1 MQRRGLSAFD
11 IGCVVIGGIVGVG
24 IFFTPQKV
32 AAAVD
37 DGTQVVVAWSLG
49 GLIAVLGALV
59 FARLAR
65 AMPEHGGTFFWI
77 AQKLGPLP
85 AFLYGWA
92 NWLVIQAGALGV
104 IGIVFAEN
112 LDVALHGTKGMS
124 DGAKVGLA
132 IAAIGTFTVLNACGI
147 RTGSRVQN
155 VLVVVKLVAIFGI
168 VALAVFVGG
177 GSGDVAAPPTTTA
190 AAAPRAP
197 VGWVAAMAAAM
208 LPVLFACGGW
218 QQGSFVAGAARQPAR
233 DVPLGILG
241 GVAVVVVTYMAVNLA
256 FLELLGFDG
265 AARSTTIGADAA
277 RVGLAPLGHG
287 DLAARLLAGLIATSA
302 LGIVNTI
309 CLAPPFV
316 LHAMSKQGLFP
327 RSLGALHPR
336 TGTPVLGVIVQGG
349 QGIVLLL
356 LLWLLFG
363 GRAKDVLDFLLDG
376 VVFVDWVFYAL
387 AGVAALRLPA
397 SRANV
402 VAIAFT
408 LASAVVC
415 VGAIAVTPLA
425 SLSGLA
431 VCALGVPVYLL
442 RRRDLP
448 AVG

>member
-1 MQRRGLSAFD
+1 MQRPGLSAFD

-37 DGTQVVVAWSLG
+37 DGTQVIVAWSLG

-65 AMPEHGGTFFWI
+65 AMPENGGTFFWI

-124 DGAKVGLA
+124 DGCKVGLS
-132 IAAIGTFTVLNACGI
+132 IAAIGTFTALNALGV

-155 VLVVVKLVAIFGI
+155 VLTITKLVAIFGI
-168 VALAVFVGG
+168 VALALFVGG
-177 GSGDVAAPPTTTA
+177 GGGDAAAVAPPTT
-190 AAAPRAP
+190 APREP
-197 VGWVAAMAAAM
+197 VGWLRVMAAAM

-218 QQGSFVAGAARQPAR
+218 QQGSFVAGAARKPAR

-241 GVAVVVVTYMAVNLA
+241 GVAVVVVTYMSVNLA
-256 FLELLGFDG
+256 FLELLGFEG

-277 RVGLAPLGHG
+277 RAGLQPLGHG
-287 DLAARLLAGLIATSA
+287 DLAARLLAALIATSA

-309 CLAPPFV
+309 CLAPPVV

-327 RSLGALHPR
+327 RALGELHPR
-336 TGTPVLGVIVQGG
+336 TGSPVLGVVVQGG

-356 LLWLLFG
+356 GLWLLFG

-376 VVFVDWVFYAL
+376 VVFVDWIFYAL

-402 VAIAFT
+402 VAYAFT
-408 LASAVVC
+408 AASAVVC
-415 VGAIAVTPLA
+415 VGAIATNPVA
-425 SLSGLA
+425 SCSGLA
-431 VCALGVPVYLL
+431 VCALGVPVFVWL
-442 RRRDLP
+442 RRARFP
-448 AVG
+448 VA